1 MTVISADVPEGLLED
16 IRKEV
21 ETGRYQ
27 SQSELIRDAIRRLM
41 EERYST
47 DEELPDN
54 VIESIER
61 AREQDDAGPIEAL
74 IED

>member
-41 EERYST
+41 EQRYST

-74 IED
+74 IEG